1 MQTIGEK
8 IEETRKRK
16 GISLSE
22 AAEVTKIRRDFLS
35 NIESNEYDYDL
46 PEIYK
51 RGFIKNYAKFLKLNP
66 EKVLTQYQE
75 QLITLSNKARTTSSD
90 FFNPNTNLN
99 QTAGQ
104 ESFERLLEKPSLG
117 KINLDKP
124 SEPSE
129 DSSTSEELPTN
140 KDLYLK
146 TGILGLSTLLFVFG
160 IFWLIQTVSQT
171 ISSNPEATTDDTNA
185 KLASAIDEP
194 NNSSQTIEYPIS
206 EITLKASGVV
216 YVQIRQK
223 LDNKILLKK
232 QLIDGEIQTIKRR
245 GPVDVAFT
253 KGNLIRL
260 MADDQNAPIQP
271 NTEGTGTI
279 TLP

>member
-22 AAEVTKIRRDFLS
+22 AAEATKIRKDFLL

-51 RGFIKNYAKFLKLNP
+51 RGFIKNYAKYLKLNP
-66 EKVLTQYQE
+66 EKLLNQYQE
-75 QLITLSNKARTTSSD
+75 QLISQSSRAKKSSSD
-90 FFNPNTNLN
+90 FFSSNIDLK
-99 QTAGQ
+99 QTTGQ
-104 ESFERLLEKPSLG
+104 GSLEPLLEKPSLG
-117 KINLDKP
+117 EINLN
-124 SEPSE
+124 SLEEPSE
-129 DSSTSEELPTN
+129 ETALSQDKQTQ
-140 KDLYLK
+140 KDLYIK
-146 TGILGLSTLLFVFG
+146 TGILGLCTLLFVFG
-160 IFWLIQTVSQT
+160 IFWLIQSISQSM
-171 ISSNPEATTDDTNA
+171 SSNTEVVASAAETT
-185 KLASAIDEP
+185 LASPTTELNKPAQ
-194 NNSSQTIEYPIS
+194 SIEYPIS
-206 EITLKASGVV
+206 EITLKASGIV
-216 YVQIRQK
+216 YVQILQK

-245 GPVDVAFT
+245 GPIDVAFT

-260 MADDQNAPIQP
+260 ITDGQDPIRP
-271 NTEGTGTI
+271 NTKGTGTI